1 MGSEM
6 CIRDRWIAHWISDPM
21 DASSSPTAAEFF
33 FGRGGGK
40 GGLISLNALKIFVH
54 LFNWFTFDVYALK
67 LFVHLFVVFFLNMTY
82 IFFNFEGKQIIMR
95 KKCLRRIA

>member
-1 MGSEM
+1 MERAVTFPFDVK
-6 CIRDRWIAHWISDPM
+6 C
-21 DASSSPTAAEFF
+21 
-33 FGRGGGK
+33 
-40 GGLISLNALKIFVH
+40 LKIFVH

-82 IFFNFEGKQIIMR
+82 IFLNFEGKQIIMR